1 MNYYSHNIGDYAQAT
16 MHLSLVED
24 AIYTRLLRRY
34 YAEESPIVNDM
45 QKVCRWVGARTEE
58 ERQAVEDVLDEF
70 FVLDDGYWHNK
81 RADAEIA
88 AYQAKSSKA
97 SESAAKRWHNK
108 KDAEE
113 MPKQCERNANA
124 MPSHTEGN
132 ANQEPRTNNQETEKQ
147 KTKQKTSAAAR
158 PASLSVADLVAYGV
172 DENVAAEFLA
182 VRKRKRSLL
191 TPLALEGIKREAD
204 GIGWTLDQ
212 TLRKCV
218 ERGWQGF
225 EAAWVAEHGHTGR
238 QPTNADRNAD
248 WNARMSQVIADATE
262 PKRQPMKDMGVIDAI
277 S

>member
-108 KDAEE
+108 KDAKE

-132 ANQEPRTNNQETEKQ
+132 ANQEPITNNQETDKE
-147 KTKQKTSAAAR
+147 KTSKKKPAAQA
-158 PASLSVADLVAYGV
+158 ASLSVPDLAAQGVTEQVAT
-172 DENVAAEFLA
+172 EFLA
-182 VRKRKRSLL
+182 IRKRKRAPL
-191 TPLALEGIKREAD
+191 TAIALEGLMRESAQAGMSLND
-204 GIGWTLDQ
+204 A
-212 TLRKCV
+212 LRTCV

-225 EAAWVAEHGHTGR
+225 SADWVQQRTSPPSRASHH
-238 QPTNADRNAD
+238 AD
-248 WNARMSQVIADATE
+248 WNAQMNALVSRSLG
-262 PKRQPMKDMGVIDAI
+262 QPEMIDMGVIDA
-277 S
+277 SE